1 MRVSR
6 TDRSLVAEWWFTV
19 DRVLLTA
26 FFVLIGMGAVLS
38 LAAGPAVAIKKG
50 LPTFYFVE
58 RHLIVAVAGTLLML
72 AVSLLSPRQIRR
84 MALVILLIALGMMVA
99 VLVSG
104 PEINGARRWLRIGG
118 HSFQPSEIGKPAFG
132 VLSAWRVA
140 VGGGRAG
147 VPALR
152 LAAAL

>member
-26 FFVLIGMGAVLS
+26 FLILIGMGAVLS

-58 RHLIVAVAGTLLML
+58 RHLMLAVAGTLLML
-72 AVSLLSPRQIRR
+72 GVSLL
-84 MALVILLIALGMMVA
+84 
-99 VLVSG
+99 
-104 PEINGARRWLRIGG
+104 
-118 HSFQPSEIGKPAFG
+118 
-132 VLSAWRVA
+132 
-140 VGGGRAG
+140 
-147 VPALR
+147 
-152 LAAAL
+152 